1 MRKVFPDTLPPPR
14 TGIAAEHRALE
25 SELFELAHRLTDDRL
40 ADAAFTFA
48 ALTSRLLDHMALEEE
63 TMFPILDSFLDGD
76 SGPAAPLRREHG
88 EIRDLLGE
96 TGAAIAAGDRAGALG
111 ALGRLAVRLGEHS
124 DREDEV
130 LDRVVTSATNAFER

>member
-1 MRKVFPDTLPPPR
+1 MRTVSPDTLPPPR
-14 TGIAAEHRALE
+14 TGIADEHRALE

-48 ALTSRLLDHMALEEE
+48 ALKSRLLDHMALEEE
-63 TMFPILDSFLDGD
+63 TMFPILDSFLDGE

-96 TGAAIAAGDRAGALG
+96 TGMAIATGDRGAALG
-111 ALGRLAVRLGEHS
+111 ALGRLATRLGEHW
-124 DREDEV
+124 DREDRL
-130 LDRVVTSATNAFER
+130 LDPLVTSATSAFER